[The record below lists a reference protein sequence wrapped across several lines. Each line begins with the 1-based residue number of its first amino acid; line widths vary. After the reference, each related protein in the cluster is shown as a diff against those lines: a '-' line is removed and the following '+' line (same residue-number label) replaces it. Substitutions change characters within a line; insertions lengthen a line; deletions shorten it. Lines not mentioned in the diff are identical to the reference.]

1 MRRADRLFQIVQYL
15 RAGRLLTARTLAER
29 LEVSERTIYRD
40 IADLQMSGV
49 PVDGEAGIGY
59 LMREGYDL
67 PPLMFSRDEV
77 SALIVG
83 ARMVGAWGGAKMAL
97 ASETA
102 LSKIDN
108 VLPDD
113 MKGQA
118 RTTPVF
124 AFDHQMPAELK
135 SRFDEI
141 NQAILEQSVLAIEYR
156 AAEDETSQRQI
167 EPLGLYYWGRTWTL
181 ASWCQLRQDFRTFR
195 IDRITAMTP
204 TGEKTKAA
212 KGKTLRDFLVSQSRS
227 RSSSASEV
235 SARFC
240 VSDAGI
246 S

>member
-40 IADLQMSGV
+40 IADLQVSGV

-83 ARMVGAWGGAKMAL
+83 ARMVGAWGGVKMAL
-97 ASETA
+97 AAETA

-124 AFDHQMPAELK
+124 AFDHQMPGEVK
-135 SRFDEI
+135 SRFDEL
-141 NQAILEQSVLAIEYR
+141 NQAIIERSVLAVSYKTVEGEASR
-156 AAEDETSQRQI
+156 REI

-181 ASWCQLRQDFRTFR
+181 AAWCRLRGDFRNFR
-195 IDRITAMTP
+195 IDRIVTMET

-212 KGKTLRDFLVSQSRS
+212 KGRTLRDFLVSCSHKQERDYNPSLP
-227 RSSSASEV
+227 
-235 SARFC
+235 
-240 VSDAGI
+240 G
-246 S
+246 

>member
-15 RAGRLLTARTLAER
+15 RVGRLLTARTLAER

-40 IADLQMSGV
+40 IADLQVSGV

-67 PPLMFSRDEV
+67 PPLMFTREEV

-83 ARMVGAWGGAKMAL
+83 ARMIGAWGGAKMAL

-108 VLPDD
+108 VLPED
-113 MKGQA
+113 MKGHG
-118 RTTPVF
+118 RSTPVF
-124 AFDHQMPAELK
+124 AYDHQMPGELK

-141 NQAILEQSVLAIEYR
+141 SQAILERIVLEISYTAGEGAY
-156 AAEDETSQRQI
+156 SSRQI

-181 ASWCQLRQDFRTFR
+181 AAWCRLRNDFRSFR
-195 IDRITAMTP
+195 IDRIGEMGA
-204 TGEKTKAA
+204 TGEKIKVA
-212 KGKTLRDFLVSQSRS
+212 KGRTLRDYLLAQSRAEECDFPF
-227 RSSSASEV
+227 RTQP
-235 SARFC
+235 
-240 VSDAGI
+240 
-246 S
+246 